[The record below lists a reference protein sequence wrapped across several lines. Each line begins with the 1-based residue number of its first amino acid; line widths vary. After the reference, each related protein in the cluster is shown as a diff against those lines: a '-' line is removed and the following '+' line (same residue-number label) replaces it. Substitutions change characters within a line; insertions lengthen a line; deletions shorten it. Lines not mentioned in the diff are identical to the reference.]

1 MPEEIVIASD
11 HAGYDLKEIIKKY
24 LIENNFKI
32 KDLGCNSH
40 DSVNYPDYAHQ
51 VARELL
57 ANHSRGI
64 LICGSGIGMSIT
76 ANRHKGIRAALCTS
90 IEYAKLSRQH
100 NDANVLVMGARFT
113 DPKLAREIL
122 GVWLKTAFEGGRHQ
136 QRVDLIEG

>member
-1 MPEEIVIASD
+1 MPEEIIIASD
-11 HAGYDLKEIIKKY
+11 HAGYDLKGFVKNY
-24 LIENNFKI
+24 LVEHGFKV

-51 VARELL
+51 MARAVL

-64 LICGSGIGMSIT
+64 LICGSGIGMSIA

-90 IEYAKLSRQH
+90 VEYAKLSRQH

-113 DPKLAREIL
+113 NEKLAQEIL
-122 GVWLKTAFEGGRHQ
+122 DTWLKTQFEGGRHQ
-136 QRVDLIEG
+136 TRVELID